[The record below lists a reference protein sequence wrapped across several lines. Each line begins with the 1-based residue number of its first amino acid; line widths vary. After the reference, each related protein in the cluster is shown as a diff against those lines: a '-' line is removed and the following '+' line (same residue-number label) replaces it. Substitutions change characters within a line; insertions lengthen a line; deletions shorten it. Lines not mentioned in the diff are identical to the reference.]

1 MLELKKTSDE
11 LSSRLSDER
20 NEMATLKKKHAAN
33 LKDLTKQIQAL
44 EKRAA
49 ATHQPTTTNQSI
61 SSDTSMT
68 SERSRVKREDSVSS
82 LSIEKD
88 FTGSEQQHSTMT
100 SDFLSGE
107 DLLSLGGGGEVS
119 SMSMGGGGGRF
130 QHEVSCDGLVSMV
143 GGGGGNRSIDDVYVF
158 DIDKQKLIE
167 KIVRLQKKLAKSNE
181 KIDFLQD
188 HVNQLTEDLKRKT
201 RSHN

>member
-49 ATHQPTTTNQSI
+49 STQQQTITNQSI
-61 SSDTSMT
+61 SSDTSII

-82 LSIEKD
+82 FSIEKD
-88 FTGSEQQHSTMT
+88 FTGEQQHSTMT

-107 DLLSLGGGGEVS
+107 DLLSLGGEGS
-119 SMSMGGGGGRF
+119 SMSMGGGGGGRF

-143 GGGGGNRSIDDVYVF
+143 GGGGGGNRSIDDVYVF